1 MNAIFFE
8 WLYEGHYLLIT
19 HSTTKTPLQV
29 YFMILSL
36 VSIFVIRSKTF
47 LLWKLFQNTYVKNET
62 SLPLNLFWKMFPLM
76 GYKTGTLT
84 RNGLKAGVVYA
95 MEYEN

>member
-76 GYKTGTLT
+76 EYKMGTLT
-84 RNGLKAGVVYA
+84 RNGLKVGVVYA